1 MNIILFYFVYYEE
14 LKGEVMNIFSR
25 LLLIFMKNSFG
36 ACRFYYK
43 VVIEFLFFYLTYR
56 CIWSLYFMESL
67 LF

>member
-36 ACRFYYK
+36 G
-43 VVIEFLFFYLTYR
+43 V
-56 CIWSLYFMESL
+56 
-67 LF
+67 